1 MAENKLKTMCICG
14 TRPELIRLSEVIRKL
29 DQFTNHIFVHTNQSY
44 DYELNQIFFD
54 EMKIR
59 KPDYLLNVKADTVG
73 KQIGNILSQC
83 EEVMLKEK
91 PDAVVILGDTN
102 SALSCIIA
110 KRMRIPIFHLEA
122 GNRCFDSRVPEEINR
137 RIVDHV
143 SDVNVC
149 YTEHARRNLL
159 QEGLPT
165 QNIYVLGTPLVEVY
179 ERYKADIESSQIL
192 EKLKISKDNYIVA
205 SIHREENVNDKKN
218 LEIIIE
224 SMNAIIAKYKVP
236 IIFTTHPRTRNKIK
250 EYGIESN
257 NRITCC
263 KPFGLYDYIKL
274 QQNAMVNLSDSG
286 SLHEDSAILNLRA
299 IHIRESNERPEAY
312 DNGNVIMSGI
322 DLDNIIN
329 SVEMAIVQRI
339 IKFSNPYFGDNFS
352 DKLVRLIM
360 QYKTVL
366 KKEYYA

>member
-1 MAENKLKTMCICG
+1 MTLCG
-14 TRPELIRLSEVIRKL
+14 TRPELVRLSEVIRKL

-91 PDAVVILGDTN
+91 PDAIVILGDTN

-110 KRMRIPIFHLEA
+110 KRLRIPIFHLEA
-122 GNRCFDSRVPEEINR
+122 GNRCFDNRVPEEINR
-137 RIVDHV
+137 RIVDHTA
-143 SDVNVC
+143 DVNVC

-165 QNIYVLGTPLVEVY
+165 QNIFVLGTPLVEVY
-179 ERYKADIESSQIL
+179 ARYKDEIESSKIL
-192 EKLKISKDNYIVA
+192 EKLKIKKDGYIVA
-205 SIHREENVNDKKN
+205 SIHREENVNDKEN
-218 LEIIIE
+218 LEIIIK
-224 SMNAIIAKYKVP
+224 SFNTIVNKYKMP
-236 IIFTTHPRTRNKIK
+236 MIFTTHPRTRNRVK
-250 EYGIESN
+250 ELKMDID
-257 NRITCC
+257 NRIIFH
-263 KPFGLYDYIKL
+263 KPFGLFDYIKL
-274 QQNAMVNLSDSG
+274 EQNALVNLSDSG
-286 SLHEDSAILNLRA
+286 TTHENSAILGLSA

-312 DNGNVIMSGI
+312 DRGNLIMSGV
-322 DLDNIIN
+322 DVDNILN
-329 SVEMAIVQRI
+329 SIEIVIAQRD

-352 DKLVRLIM
+352 DKVLRLIM
-360 QYKTVL
+360 QCKIV
-366 KKEYYA
+366 KRKEYYGEN

>member
-1 MAENKLKTMCICG
+1 MKILTILG
-14 TRPELIRLSEVIRKL
+14 TRPELVRLSEVIRKL

-59 KPDYLLNVKADTVG
+59 KPDYLLNVEADTVG

-122 GNRCFDSRVPEEINR
+122 GNRCFDNRVPEEINR
-137 RIVDHV
+137 RIVDHT

-179 ERYKADIESSQIL
+179 AKYKDNIESSTIL
-192 EKLKISKDNYIVA
+192 EKLKISKNNYIVA

-218 LEIIIE
+218 LEIIIKSFNE
-224 SMNAIIAKYKVP
+224 IVNKYKMP
-236 IIFTTHPRTRNKIK
+236 MIFTTHPRTRNRIK
-250 EYGIESN
+250 ELKMDID
-257 NRITCC
+257 NRIIFH
-263 KPFGLYDYIKL
+263 KPFGLFDYIHL
-274 QQNAMVNLSDSG
+274 QHNTLVNLSDSG
-286 SLHEDSAILNLRA
+286 SLNEDSAILGLPA

-312 DNGNVIMSGI
+312 DGGNLIMSGI
-322 DLDNIIN
+322 DIGNILN
-329 SVEMAIVQRI
+329 SVEIVKR
-339 IKFSNPYFGDNFS
+339 
-352 DKLVRLIM
+352 
-360 QYKTVL
+360 
-366 KKEYYA
+366 KEYYGEN